1 MNVVF
6 AKLPNIVFVKLPNV
20 VFVKV
25 PNIVFVKEPNI
36 DYCCCCSGG
45 SWNFAQTKDML
56 IVVALLLSL

>member
-25 PNIVFVKEPNI
+25 PNIVYVKEPNF
-36 DYCCCCSGG
+36 DYCSCCSGG
-45 SWNFAQTKDML
+45 SWNFVQTKDIF